1 MEQVLR
7 YILRW
12 PSVEA
17 LIIAYRWLWPL
28 LETMHFVGITLLVG
42 IVGMFDLRLMGFAKE
57 IPISSLR
64 RLLPWAVF
72 GSVLAFGSGLAF
84 VTGVYANV
92 EIHPYIIL
100 INNTY
105 LQLKLLFL
113 FILGANLVAF
123 YVTGASRAVDEL
135 GPGQDTP
142 TAAKVI
148 AGVSLFFWLATVY
161 VGRLIVWGK
170 FTAGLTP

>member
-1 MEQVLR
+1 MESVLR

-12 PSVEA
+12 PSVER
-17 LIIAYRWLWPL
+17 LIIAYAWFWPL
-28 LETMHFVGITLLVG
+28 LEVMHFVGIVLLVG

-57 IPISSLR
+57 IPIASLR

-72 GSVLAFGSGLAF
+72 GSVLTFTSGLLF

-92 EIHPYIIL
+92 EIHAYIIL
-100 INNTY
+100 MNNTY

-113 FILGANLVAF
+113 GILGLNLAAF
-123 YVTGASRAVDEL
+123 YVTGVSREVDEL
-135 GPGQDTP
+135 GVGQDTP
-142 TAAKVI
+142 TMAKVI
-148 AGVSLFFWLATVY
+148 GGVSLFFWLATVY

-170 FTAGLTP
+170 FTEGLTP